1 MPKSLHNRYK
11 RLQDEA
17 FNQGKEVSQRSWLV
31 ALLAEGPR
39 SPSQLRDMVER
50 CSAQAQKEHG
60 GPDSVVGALVPTELT
75 RQYRSWIH
83 YFDGG
88 SSGVPDAR
96 RPANQQSAS
105 GANRTTGAG
114 RLVRLVRLAGPAP
127 HCSFKLSG

>member
-60 GPDSVVGALVPTELT
+60 ERRQHRHEDFTTSMVEVVVCLMHEGPQTSSQLLGLTGQLEL
-75 RQYRSWIH
+75 
-83 YFDGG
+83 
-88 SSGVPDAR
+88 A
-96 RPANQQSAS
+96 A
-105 GANRTTGAG
+105 
-114 RLVRLVRLAGPAP
+114 
-127 HCSFKLSG
+127 